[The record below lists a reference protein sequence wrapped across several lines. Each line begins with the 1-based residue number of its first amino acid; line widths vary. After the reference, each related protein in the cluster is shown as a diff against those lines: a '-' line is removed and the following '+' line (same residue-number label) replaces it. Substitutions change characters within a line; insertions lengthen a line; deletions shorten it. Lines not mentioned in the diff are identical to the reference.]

1 LFLNL
6 WHAREEA
13 YTNPGSGLEKEL
25 TARGLHPVN
34 RNDELI
40 FLHCTVINELYST
53 YEWFVESA
61 LTFWLFRIPQYFKFS
76 ELEIKVHNAYRNG
89 MARVIRDIEKR
100 RYKHLNIEKVLEK
113 YLACLQNGA
122 QWEFVH
128 EALTSH
134 DTNLRRNEIE
144 QLFVSVGLANIWAL
158 LEKNPLLSD
167 YVSDAD
173 SKTLEQWLL
182 DLVTYRN
189 DATHGRPDEILGM
202 DSLRE
207 WVGFVTSFCGAL
219 ADIITH
225 RVVQCEINSNPQM
238 VIGIV
243 TERFRNN
250 VVVATCNSGRLHVG
264 QQLYFFKTDS
274 CIKATIESLHVQNLG
289 IPEIIINEE
298 VEVGIKT
305 SCQVSKNSRIIFIK
319 DV

>member
-1 LFLNL
+1 MDVLRKHFNVSSSDGV
-6 WHAREEA
+6 HDH
-13 YTNPGSGLEKEL
+13 GLVWSY
-25 TARGLHPVN
+25 P
-34 RNDELI
+34 
-40 FLHCTVINELYST
+40 S
-53 YEWFVESA
+53 
-61 LTFWLFRIPQYFKFS
+61 
-76 ELEIKVHNAYRNG
+76 
-89 MARVIRDIEKR
+89 
-100 RYKHLNIEKVLEK
+100 
-113 YLACLQNGA
+113 
-122 QWEFVH
+122 
-128 EALTSH
+128 
-134 DTNLRRNEIE
+134 TNLRRNEIE
-144 QLFVSVGLANIWAL
+144 QLFVSAGLANIWAL

-250 VVVATCNSGRLHVG
+250 VAVAKCNSGRLHVG

-274 CIKATIESLHVQNLG
+274 CIKATIESLQVQNLG

-298 VEVGIKT
+298 MEVGIKT
-305 SCQVSKNSRIIFIK
+305 SCQVSKNSRIISGYNGFCGYCSTPFMEPETSK
-319 DV
+319 FSSQLSA